1 MFKFQQEIDE
11 AAGLTAENRFW
22 SAGAATTLAGAYIA
36 NKLDLVDYDIK
47 GLFKWTINM
56 LKANK
61 QSVMDMGV
69 SVEQTVSDYL
79 TENYNNILMIKSTDD
94 LRSVSGNG
102 LDSIVIPDAL
112 PRGKLVARYET
123 DTKKAYLVP
132 KPLKAWCA
140 AQQINYNAFV
150 DDMIKKLG
158 GKRGTIRL
166 AKGTNF
172 ELPTSRVIIVN
183 CKTFD
188 TGGDDNAEAT

>member
-1 MFKFQQEIDE
+1 MWLRMDV
-11 AAGLTAENRFW
+11 
-22 SAGAATTLAGAYIA
+22 GA
-36 NKLDLVDYDIK
+36 
-47 GLFKWTINM
+47 
-56 LKANK
+56 
-61 QSVMDMGV
+61 
-69 SVEQTVSDYL
+69 
-79 TENYNNILMIKSTDD
+79 
-94 LRSVSGNG
+94 RS
-102 LDSIVIPDAL
+102 
-112 PRGKLVARYET
+112 
-123 DTKKAYLVP
+123 P